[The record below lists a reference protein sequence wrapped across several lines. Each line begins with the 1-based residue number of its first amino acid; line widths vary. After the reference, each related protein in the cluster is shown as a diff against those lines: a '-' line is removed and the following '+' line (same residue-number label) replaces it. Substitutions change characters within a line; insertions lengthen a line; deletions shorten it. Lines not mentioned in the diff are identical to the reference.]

1 MSGSIWS
8 KIAKSR
14 RLLMLIALVAVLG
27 GVIAGFMI
35 LKNKPVEAPVVE
47 GGETIAISKF
57 DEKLLQTMTVK
68 TSDHTLRL
76 FKKGEQWNV
85 ESEVPVELDEI
96 AIRDLVYSF
105 AALYSE
111 ALVEEKTE
119 DLAQYGL
126 EHPQATAT
134 ATLSDGSV
142 KEFYLGDQS
151 AVKTTYF
158 LKAKDDP
165 RIFAVWINHAN
176 HFRYALSDIRNNKL
190 PEINTQE
197 LTYLKIWKEGKPVFE
212 VMSEEFLPEIKER
225 PEFIMA
231 RLFVTIPYREPRA
244 TASDRFAENFIGT
257 FHPPRIQKFVDDRPT
272 DPGRYGLN
280 PPRAE
285 LLMRDKE
292 NVLHLLLGEKE
303 GDLVYFQLKGQPAI
317 HSINAD
323 ILEFIDVK
331 PFSVIDKFA
340 FIVNIDDVNWVR
352 VTGPGKSHTLSI
364 KREKAEK
371 KEGEKAEGEDE
382 EIKETYFLD
391 GKEQEEKPFKKMY
404 QSLIGLLVDAE
415 YTPPMAENPE
425 IRITYNL
432 KKGERREHNITFV
445 PYNVDFYAVFKNGLS
460 EFLINR
466 TQLDNMLSDL
476 DALLIGELE
485 GN

>member
-1 MSGSIWS
+1 MSDSIWS

-14 RLLMLIALVAVLG
+14 RLLILIALVVVLG
-27 GVIAGFMI
+27 GVTAGFLI
-35 LKNKPVEAPVVE
+35 LKNKPEAEPEVE

-68 TSDHTLRL
+68 TRDHTLHL
-76 FKKGEQWNV
+76 SKEGEEWNV

-96 AIRDLVYSF
+96 AVQDLVYSF

-126 EHPQATAT
+126 DHPQATAT

-142 KEFYLGDQS
+142 KEFYLGDQT
-151 AVKTTYF
+151 AVRMTYF

-165 RIFAVWINHAN
+165 RIFAVWTNHAN
-176 HFRYALSDIRNNKL
+176 HFRFTLSDIRDKKL

-197 LTYLKIWKEGKPVFE
+197 LIYLKIWKEGKPVFE
-212 VMSEEFLPEIKER
+212 VMGEEFLPEMKEKV
-225 PEFIMA
+225 EFNMA
-231 RLFVTIPYREPRA
+231 RLYVTIPYREARGI
-244 TASDRFAENFIGT
+244 ASDRWTEGFIKT
-257 FHPPRIQKFVDDRPT
+257 FRPPKIQKFVDDRPT
-272 DPGRYGLN
+272 DLGRYGLN

-285 LLMRDKE
+285 LLMRDTE
-292 NVLHLLLGEKE
+292 NALHLRLGEKE
-303 GDLVYFQLKGQPAI
+303 GDLVYFQLKGEPAVHAI
-317 HSINAD
+317 DAE
-323 ILEFIDVK
+323 ILEFVDVK
-331 PFSVIDKFA
+331 PFSVVDKFA
-340 FIVNIDDVNWVR
+340 FIINIDDVNWVR
-352 VTGPGKSHTLSI
+352 VTGRGKSHTLSI
-364 KREKAEK
+364 KREKIEK
-371 KEGEKAEGEDE
+371 KEGEKVEGEE
-382 EIKETYFLD
+382 EEVKETYFLD

-404 QSLIGLLVDAE
+404 QSLIGLFIDAE

-432 KKGERREHNITFV
+432 TKGKRREHNVTFV

-466 TQLDNMLSDL
+466 TQLDNMFSDL
-476 DALLIGELE
+476 DALLRGELE